1 LHSLI
6 ANGTGF
12 AGGMDMKKT
21 SDPLRVA
28 IIGAGRIGCRRA
40 AVISASRD
48 ARVVAV
54 ADTDLARAAA
64 LASACSCPA
73 LSNWEA
79 AAVARD
85 VDAVVVATTHDWLA
99 RVSLTALEA
108 GKHVLCEKP
117 MARHPAEA
125 APVVA
130 AAEQRGLVLAAGFNH
145 RCHPAIRRA
154 RELAA
159 AGAIGCLLWARCR
172 YGHGGRA
179 GYEREWRSNRERAG
193 GGELLDQGIHA
204 LDLFAWLFGEFV
216 EVAAFLQ
223 TAFWPAEVEDNAF
236 VWLRTAAGQVASL
249 HASWT
254 QWRNL
259 FSLELCGS
267 EGYLTAEGL
276 GGSYGAERLTI
287 GRRASDFGPPSE
299 QVIEFTGGDS
309 SWADEWEAFV
319 RAVHQGTPPTATGRD
334 AMAALRL
341 AEAAYRAAA
350 RREPV
355 TLGGTGA
362 TVSVARVLA
371 GD

>member
-1 LHSLI
+1 
-6 ANGTGF
+6 
-12 AGGMDMKKT
+12 MKT
-21 SDPLRVA
+21 ISDPLRVA

-40 AVISASRD
+40 AAISASRD

-54 ADTDLARAAA
+54 ADSDAARAAA
-64 LASACSCPA
+64 LASTCGCRAV
-73 LSNWEA
+73 NEWEA
-79 AAVARD
+79 VAVASD

-99 RVSLTALEA
+99 RVSLAALEA

-117 MARHPAEA
+117 MARNPAEA

-130 AAEQRGLVLAAGFNH
+130 AAEKRGLVLAAGFNH
-145 RCHPAIRRA
+145 RCHPAIRRLH
-154 RELAA
+154 RLAA
-159 AGAIGCLLWARCR
+159 TGAIGCLLWGRCR

-179 GYEREWRSNRERAG
+179 GYEQEWRSQRERAG

-204 LDLFAWLFGEFV
+204 LDLFAWLFGEFA
-216 EVAAFLQ
+216 EVSAFLQ
-223 TAFWPAEVEDNAF
+223 TAFWPVEVEDNAF
-236 VWLRTAAGQVASL
+236 VLLRTAAGQVASL

-267 EGYLTAEGL
+267 EGYLMAEGL
-276 GGSYGAERLTI
+276 GGSYGTERLTI
-287 GRRASDFGPPSE
+287 GRRAEDFGPPSE
-299 QVIEFTGGDS
+299 QVVEFNGSDS

-319 RAVHQGTPPTATGRD
+319 QAVRKGTSPAATGRD
-334 AMAALRL
+334 ALAALRL

-350 RREPV
+350 HCEPV
-355 TLGGTGA
+355 TLGGTAA
-362 TVSVARVLA
+362 TASVARVLA